1 MHLNPSLIILVAQ
14 VAEVRDACR
23 EEIEDGEVG
32 EEVSDELLVPCLSV
46 ARELFDPSD
55 FFGDRFE
62 LLGRRLLGLK
72 MHGKSVDASTAIIL
86 DQVRQLTLHLDN
98 KMPILRLAP
107 HTVPSSRKLVF
118 RHDNDAN

>member
-1 MHLNPSLIILVAQ
+1 MAK

-32 EEVSDELLVPCLSV
+32 EEVSDELLVPRLSV

-62 LLGRRLLGLK
+62 LLGR
-72 MHGKSVDASTAIIL
+72 
-86 DQVRQLTLHLDN
+86 
-98 KMPILRLAP
+98 
-107 HTVPSSRKLVF
+107 
-118 RHDNDAN
+118 